1 MKAEN
6 RQAEWALTVLRV
18 VVGIIFAVHGGQK
31 LLVMGLSNVA
41 GFFGQL
47 GLPAPTLTAVMV
59 TALELLG
66 GGALIVGWSTRIA
79 AALLAV
85 DMLGAIL
92 TVHLR
97 QGFFLP
103 KGMEFALTLLVAN
116 VALVVGG
123 AGMASVNDLWK
134 RGEKPAAAR
143 GQRLTGMATHR

>member
-1 MKAEN
+1 MKTES

-18 VVGIIFAVHGGQK
+18 VVGIVFTAHGVQK
-31 LLVMGLSNVA
+31 LFLMGLAGVG
-41 GFFGQL
+41 GFFARL
-47 GLPAPTLTAVMV
+47 GLPVPMVTAVVV
-59 TALELLG
+59 TALELFG
-66 GGALIVGWSTRIA
+66 GAALIVGWGTRIA

-103 KGMEFALTLLVAN
+103 NGMEFALTLLAAN

-123 AGMASVNDLWK
+123 GGMASVNGLWK

-143 GQRLTGMATHR
+143 GQRLTGMAAHR